1 LVASLGYI
9 ASFVILDHNMMH
21 FHPEIVVEAGV
32 QVVVVDDDEMLRLAA
47 EILCYSG
54 LVEVDKTLLVEED
67 NIDYLEVILEHT
79 HYKQVVEIVVV
90 RGRTS

>member
-1 LVASLGYI
+1 LVALPGYI
-9 ASFVILDHNMMH
+9 ASFAILDHNMMS
-21 FHPEIVVEAGV
+21 FHPGLVVEAGV
-32 QVVVVDDDEMLRLAA
+32 RVVVDDDEMLRLAA
-47 EILCYSG
+47 EILYYSG

-79 HYKQVVEIVVV
+79 HYKQVAEIVVV